1 MEKKAKT
8 AQEAQAAEALAAS
21 AAFAR
26 EKVVLAYSGGLD
38 TSVCLKW
45 LQVEKGFDVI
55 AVCGNVGQ
63 DESDLAAIKQKA
75 LDMGAIAS
83 FAVDMREEYANDF
96 LTCALAANGLYEN
109 AYPLLSALSRPL
121 LSQHLVAVA
130 HRYGARYVA
139 HGCTGKG
146 NDQVRFETSIKAL
159 DPALEIVAPVREW
172 NLHSREDEIDWAR
185 EHGVPVAA
193 TKKSPYSIDD
203 NLWGR
208 AIECGALEDP
218 WCEPPADIWT
228 LTADPAA
235 APDEPAYVEIAFEQ
249 GVPCALDGQAMPFVS
264 IVKKLN
270 ELAGAHGC
278 GRLDM
283 VENRLVGVKSRECYE
298 VPAAQTLIAA
308 HKALETLCLDGAT
321 QHYKLG
327 VEQQWATAVYQGLWF
342 SPLKQALDA
351 FCAETQRF
359 VTGTVRMKLF
369 KGSCTAVG
377 RTSPYSLYDF
387 ELASY
392 GAADAFNHGAAKGFI
407 ELHGLPVTTWSV
419 KQGPAAEELATQA
432 AFAGRAAQVHSAA

>member
-1 MEKKAKT
+1 METTMNANKGQAK
-8 AQEAQAAEALAAS
+8 
-21 AAFAR
+21 

-83 FAVDMREEYANDF
+83 FAVDMREEYANEF
-96 LTCALAANGLYEN
+96 LTLALAANGLYEN
-109 AYPLLSALSRPL
+109 SYPLLSALSRPL
-121 LSQHLVAVA
+121 LSKHMVEAA
-130 HRYGARYVA
+130 HALGAHYIA

-159 DPALEIVAPVREW
+159 DPTLEIVAPVREW
-172 NLHSREDEIDWAR
+172 DLHCREEEIEWAKA
-185 EHGVPVAA
+185 HGVPVAA

-208 AIECGALEDP
+208 AIECGVLEDP
-218 WCEPPADIWT
+218 WAEPPADIWT
-228 LTADPAA
+228 LTADAA
-235 APDEPAYVEIAFEQ
+235 DAPDHAEYVEIGFEQ
-249 GVPCALDGQAMPFVS
+249 GVPCSLNGEDMPFVD
-264 IVKKLN
+264 IVKALN
-270 ELAGAHGC
+270 VKAGAHGI

-298 VPAAQTLIAA
+298 VPAAKVLIDA

-327 VEQQWATAVYQGLWF
+327 VEQQWATAVYQGMWL
-342 SPLKQALDA
+342 SPLKMALDS
-351 FCAETQRF
+351 FCAATQQY
-359 VTGTVRMKLF
+359 VTGTVKMKLY
-369 KGSCTAVG
+369 KGSCTVTG
-377 RTSPYSLYDF
+377 RKSPYSLYDF
-387 ELASY
+387 NLASY
-392 GAADAFNHGAAKGFI
+392 GADDAFNHESAKGFI
-407 ELHGLPVTTWSV
+407 DLYGLPVTTWSAM
-419 KQGPAAEELATQA
+419 QGPAADAAPQADQA
-432 AFAGRAAQVHSAA
+432 ADETAAANAA

>member
-1 MEKKAKT
+1 METTMNASKGQAK
-8 AQEAQAAEALAAS
+8 
-21 AAFAR
+21 

-83 FAVDMREEYANDF
+83 FAVDMREEYANEF
-96 LTCALAANGLYEN
+96 LTLALAANGLYEN
-109 AYPLLSALSRPL
+109 SYPLLSALSRPL
-121 LSQHLVAVA
+121 LSKHMVEAA
-130 HRYGARYVA
+130 HALGAHYIA

-159 DPALEIVAPVREW
+159 DPTLEIVAPVREW
-172 NLHSREDEIDWAR
+172 DLHCREEEIEWAKA
-185 EHGVPVAA
+185 HGVPVAA

-208 AIECGALEDP
+208 AIECGVLEDP
-218 WCEPPADIWT
+218 WAEPPADIWT
-228 LTADPAA
+228 LTADAA
-235 APDEPAYVEIAFEQ
+235 DAPDHAEYVEIGFEQ
-249 GVPCALDGQAMPFVS
+249 GVPCSLNGEDMPFVD
-264 IVKKLN
+264 IVKALN
-270 ELAGAHGC
+270 VKAGAHGI

-298 VPAAQTLIAA
+298 VPAAKVLIDA

-327 VEQQWATAVYQGLWF
+327 VEQQWATAVYQGMWF
-342 SPLKQALDA
+342 SPLKMALDS
-351 FCAETQRF
+351 FCAATQQY
-359 VTGTVRMKLF
+359 VTGTVKMKLY
-369 KGSCTAVG
+369 KGSCTVTG
-377 RTSPYSLYDF
+377 RKSPYSLYDF
-387 ELASY
+387 NLASY
-392 GAADAFNHGAAKGFI
+392 GADDVFNHESAKGFI
-407 ELHGLPVTTWSV
+407 DLYGLPVTTWSAM
-419 KQGPAAEELATQA
+419 QGPAADAAPQADQA
-432 AFAGRAAQVHSAA
+432 ADETAAANAA

>member
-1 MEKKAKT
+1 METTMNANKGQAK
-8 AQEAQAAEALAAS
+8 
-21 AAFAR
+21 

-83 FAVDMREEYANDF
+83 FAVDMREEYANEF
-96 LTCALAANGLYEN
+96 LTLALAANGLYEN
-109 AYPLLSALSRPL
+109 SYPLLSALSRPL
-121 LSQHLVAVA
+121 LSKHMVEVA
-130 HRYGARYVA
+130 HALGAHYIA

-159 DPALEIVAPVREW
+159 DPTLEIVAPVREW
-172 NLHSREDEIDWAR
+172 DLHCREEEIEWAKA
-185 EHGVPVAA
+185 HGVPVAA

-208 AIECGALEDP
+208 AIECGVLEDP
-218 WCEPPADIWT
+218 WAEPPADIWT
-228 LTADPAA
+228 LTADAA
-235 APDEPAYVEIAFEQ
+235 DAPDHAEYVEIGFEQ
-249 GVPCALDGQAMPFVS
+249 GVPCSLNGEDMPFVD
-264 IVKKLN
+264 IVKALN
-270 ELAGAHGC
+270 VKAGAHGI

-298 VPAAQTLIAA
+298 VPAAKVLIDA

-327 VEQQWATAVYQGLWF
+327 VEQQWATAVYQGMWF
-342 SPLKQALDA
+342 SPLKMALDS
-351 FCAETQRF
+351 FCAATQQY
-359 VTGTVRMKLF
+359 VTGTVKMKLY
-369 KGSCTAVG
+369 KGSCTVTG
-377 RTSPYSLYDF
+377 RKSPYSLYDF
-387 ELASY
+387 NLASY
-392 GAADAFNHGAAKGFI
+392 GADDVFNHESAKGFI
-407 ELHGLPVTTWSV
+407 DLYGLPVTTWSAM
-419 KQGPAAEELATQA
+419 QGPAADAALQADQA
-432 AFAGRAAQVHSAA
+432 ADETAAANAA

>member
-1 MEKKAKT
+1 METTMNENKGQAK
-8 AQEAQAAEALAAS
+8 
-21 AAFAR
+21 

-83 FAVDMREEYANDF
+83 FAVDMREEYANEF
-96 LTCALAANGLYEN
+96 LTLALAANGLYEN
-109 AYPLLSALSRPL
+109 SYPLLSALSRPL
-121 LSQHLVAVA
+121 LSKHMVEVA
-130 HRYGARYVA
+130 HALGAHYIA

-159 DPALEIVAPVREW
+159 DPTLEIVAPVREW
-172 NLHSREDEIDWAR
+172 DLHCREEEIEWAKA
-185 EHGVPVAA
+185 HGVPVAA

-208 AIECGALEDP
+208 AIECGVLEDP
-218 WCEPPADIWT
+218 WAEPPADIWT
-228 LTADPAA
+228 LTADAA
-235 APDEPAYVEIAFEQ
+235 DAPDHAEYVEIGFEQ
-249 GVPCALDGQAMPFVS
+249 GVPCSLNGEDMSFVD
-264 IVKKLN
+264 IVKALN
-270 ELAGAHGC
+270 VKAGAHGV

-298 VPAAQTLIAA
+298 VPAAKVLIDA

-327 VEQQWATAVYQGLWF
+327 VEQQWATAVYQGMWF
-342 SPLKQALDA
+342 SPLKMALDS
-351 FCAETQRF
+351 FCATTQKY
-359 VTGTVRMKLF
+359 VTGTVKMKLY
-369 KGSCTAVG
+369 KGSCTVAG
-377 RTSPYSLYDF
+377 RKSPYSLYDF
-387 ELASY
+387 NLASY
-392 GAADAFNHGAAKGFI
+392 GADDMFNHESAKGFI
-407 ELHGLPVTTWSV
+407 DLYGLPVTTWSAM
-419 KQGPAAEELATQA
+419 QGPAANAALQA
-432 AFAGRAAQVHSAA
+432 EQTADEAAAANAA